1 MRILWTYLRP
11 HWRLG
16 LLALV
21 LAAASQVL
29 GLVDPIIFGMI
40 IDDYAVGGGS
50 MSDDERIAGVLRLLG
65 LAVLVAVGSRLA
77 QALQEYVTRLVVQ
90 RFGTR
95 LFNDGLRQA
104 LRLQFAEFEDLRS
117 GEVLSLLQKARS
129 DSERFI
135 NTFINT
141 VFAALVGMCFL
152 TWYALTRSWLLVPVF
167 IAGVLILGGLTGLLS
182 REIRTQQRSI
192 VRETHRSSGFI
203 TESLRNVELIRS
215 LGLTYA
221 EIRRLQARTEHI
233 FALEMEKV
241 KRVRLLSFLQGT
253 TLSLLKLGVLFA
265 LLWLIFRDVLST
277 GELIAMQFISV
288 AIFAPL
294 QQLGNIIIAW
304 REAEASLLN
313 FDALMTKPIERR
325 PPQWT
330 DVGPL
335 EEIRFADVSFRHRG
349 APDNALDGVSFSAAL
364 GDTVAFVGP
373 SGSGKSTLVKLLVG
387 LYAPA
392 EGEVRFNGISSRA
405 TRVNRVRRQIGLV
418 TQETQL
424 FAGTIRENLQLV
436 RPEATDAEMVAA
448 LQQASCL
455 GLLQR
460 SPDGLDTLIGE
471 RGVRLSG
478 GEKQRLAIAR
488 ALLRDPRLLIFDEA
502 TSALDSL
509 TEEQVSDTVRELS
522 SRRNRITILIAHRL
536 STVMHADTIHVLER
550 GRIVES
556 GSHHE
561 LVAAGGLYHAMWRQQ
576 IGERPVPVAVAA
588 EDADEGTGA

>member
-253 TLSLLKLGVLFA
+253 TLSLLKLAVLFA

-349 APDNALDGVSFSAAL
+349 APDNALDGVSFAAAL

-387 LYAPA
+387 LYQPA
-392 EGEVRFNGISSRA
+392 EGEVRFNGISTRA

-436 RPEATDAEMVAA
+436 RPEATDAEMRAA
-448 LQQASCL
+448 LEQASCL

-488 ALLRDPRLLIFDEA
+488 ALLRAPRLLIFDEA

-561 LVAAGGLYHAMWRQQ
+561 LVAARGLYHAMWRQQ
-576 IGERPVPVAVAA
+576 IGERPMPVAAA
-588 EDADEGTGA
+588 EGVDEGAGA

>member
-436 RPEATDAEMVAA
+436 RPEATDAEMLAA
-448 LQQASCL
+448 LEQASCL